1 MENKSYS
8 DDDVELRKR
17 PINGN
22 ATDEPRVVIVE
33 DTAKL
38 KKSVGIISGISF
50 IVGSVIGSGIFI
62 SPKGVLQET
71 GSVGLS
77 LIVWGSAGIL
87 SLLGSLSYA
96 EIGCVVKKSGGEY
109 AYIDAA
115 MGRLMAFMFAWTKI
129 IVLTPSS
136 VAVISM
142 TFASYCV
149 TFFPYCGEP
158 QVPLKVI
165 AALAIV
171 TLTIINC
178 YDTRAGASVQVFF
191 TAAKLLA
198 LVIIIVGGLVRL
210 GQGNTA
216 TMKSGFD
223 GTIGTASG
231 VALAFYDALWAY
243 DGWNTLNYV
252 SEELK
257 NPYVNLP
264 RANVIGVLLVTILYI
279 LTNISYLVVLGIDG
293 LLDSDAV
300 AVTWGDDVLG
310 AAGVIMPIFVMC
322 STFGAANG
330 ALFAGVRTLYA
341 AARDDQFPEV
351 LSYVNCKRYT
361 PIPCLI
367 FTSLVALLML
377 IPGDI
382 GSLIDFF
389 SFASWMFYALAIIS
403 LFILRWRL
411 PDAHRPIKIFILLPV
426 IFLAC
431 SLYLVV
437 APIVQDP
444 RLEFLY
450 AFLFMVGGLLFYIP
464 LVHFQ
469 LMTGRFD
476 AVTRFLQ
483 KIMEVV
489 PSPYEEPD
497 FG

>member
-17 PINGN
+17 PINGT
-22 ATDEPRVVIVE
+22 ASDEPRVVIVE

-136 VAVISM
+136 VAVISL

-191 TAAKLLA
+191 TAAKLIALA
-198 LVIIIVGGLVRL
+198 IIIVGGLVRL
-210 GQGNTA
+210 GQGHTA

-264 RANVIGVLLVTILYI
+264 RANVVGVLLVTILYI

-367 FTSLVALLML
+367 FTSVVSLLML

-437 APIVQDP
+437 APIIQDP